1 MVNGTYKRTPVYN
14 LRQKGRAYREEDK
27 GEGERGGGTA
37 PGVAESSGADVHVTV
52 SMTLAVF
59 LGR

>member
-27 GEGERGGGTA
+27 GEGERGRGTA
-37 PGVAESSGADVHVTV
+37 AGVAVSSGADV
-52 SMTLAVF
+52 
-59 LGR
+59 